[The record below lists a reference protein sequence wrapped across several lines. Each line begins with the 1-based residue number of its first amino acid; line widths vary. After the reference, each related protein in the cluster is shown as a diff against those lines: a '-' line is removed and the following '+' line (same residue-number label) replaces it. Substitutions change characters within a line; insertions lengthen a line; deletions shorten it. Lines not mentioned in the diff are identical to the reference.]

1 MNLTRPTAIELFCG
15 AGGTSVGFEQAGFD
29 VRVGLDFD
37 PAATAT
43 FQQNHPNAVAIT
55 ENVEKASGKELLK
68 AAKLEEVNVLLG
80 GPSCQGYS
88 THGKRIQDDP
98 RNFLFTEYTRLV
110 GEIRPKWLV
119 FENVRGMLYYG
130 KGKFLQKLKAE
141 LEKLGY
147 KITYSILNAADY
159 GVPQRRERLIIIGS
173 RVGVEPSLPRATH
186 HDPRCTQCSR
196 PDRSNKIRGP
206 GGLLPGMEV
215 CTHCDGTGQEPTDN
229 LETKPWVSLW
239 EAIGDLP
246 TIGDVGGTDDFVPY
260 EREPFSEYQR
270 RMREGAQGYDMHSAK
285 KVSSLAFEIIS
296 KIPEGKGLR
305 AIPPSEMPARFKQM
319 RTVKN
324 GSLRK
329 DCTTLYYRLERGL
342 PSYTITCYF
351 KNVSSGAFTHP
362 LANRAITVREA
373 ARLQS
378 FPDWFRFSPNSV
390 PRQIGNAVPPVLAE
404 ALGRH
409 ILSLMAD
416 KNVTRSRKKVS
427 SKEAELQDA
436 YVAGNIITTSAP
448 DS

>member
-1 MNLTRPTAIELFCG
+1 MTKRPTAIELFCG

-29 VRVGLDFD
+29 VRLGLDFD
-37 PAATAT
+37 PAATET
-43 FQQNHPNAVAIT
+43 FQQNHPNAISIT
-55 ENVEKASGKELLK
+55 KDVEKATGRELLK
-68 AAKLEEVNVLLG
+68 AANLDEVDVLLG

-110 GEIRPKWLV
+110 AEIRPKWLV
-119 FENVRGMLYYG
+119 FENVRGMLFYG
-130 KGKFLQKLKAE
+130 KGRFLQELKDE

-173 RVGVEPSLPRATH
+173 REGKVPTLPTPTH

-206 GGLLPGMEV
+206 GAGLLPGFEICV
-215 CTHCDGTGQEPTDN
+215 HCGGKGQEPKGKLHTR
-229 LETKPWVSLW
+229 PWVSLW

-246 TIGDVGGTDDFVPY
+246 TIGDAGGTESFVRY
-260 EREPFSEYQR
+260 STKPFSEYQR
-270 RMREGAQGYDMHSAK
+270 RMREDAKGYDMHVAK
-285 KVSSLAFEIIS
+285 KVSDLAYDIIS

-305 AIPPSEMPARFKQM
+305 HIPPSEMPTRFKQM

-378 FPDWFRFSPNSV
+378 FPDRFRFSSNSV
-390 PRQIGNAVPPVLAE
+390 PRQIGNAVPPLLAE
-404 ALGRH
+404 VLGLHLLAL
-409 ILSLMAD
+409 MKQKAA
-416 KNVTRSRKKVS
+416 TPSRKNS
-427 SKEAELQDA
+427 SPRETDRSIAL
-436 YVAGNIITTSAP
+436 
-448 DS
+448 